1 MNTVPVLSLE
11 EIQEDRPMPSRNQS
25 RAAQNL
31 AVALAPY
38 RDRFEAFHQLSL
50 NLDGWESIPDLCL
63 YPAGILP
70 RDWADDEDVVTRPPA
85 LVIEI
90 LSPKQNL
97 QPLLDKVRTYHS
109 HGAKSCWVVVPGTE
123 TVSVFPANG
132 GSRSFSEGDVVDAVL
147 DLRVPFAAVF
157 A

>member
-1 MNTVPVLSLE
+1 
-11 EIQEDRPMPSRNQS
+11 MPSRNHS

-31 AVALAPY
+31 AVALAPF
-38 RDRFEAFHQLSL
+38 RDRWEAFHQLSL

-63 YPAGILP
+63 YPAGSLP
-70 RDWADDEDVVTRPPA
+70 HDWAADEDVVTRPPA

-109 HGAKSCWVVVPGTE
+109 HGVKSCWVVIPGAE

-132 GSRSFSEGDVVDAVL
+132 GSRSFAEGEIVDAAL
-147 DLRVPFAAVF
+147 DIRIPVAAVF